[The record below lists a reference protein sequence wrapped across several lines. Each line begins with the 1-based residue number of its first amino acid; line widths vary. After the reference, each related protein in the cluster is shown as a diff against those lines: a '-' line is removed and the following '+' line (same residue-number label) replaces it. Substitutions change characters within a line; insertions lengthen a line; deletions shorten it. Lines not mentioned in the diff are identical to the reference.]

1 MTLIIIN
8 TLLFILTIFFAGI
21 ETALISIN
29 RIRIKFLA
37 DAGLKNA
44 QKLLSLLKTPEH
56 LLGTVLCG
64 YNITIVLLTTIT
76 TYSLSKVIE
85 TWKNGGDIAA
95 LLSTVILTPLILII
109 GEIVP
114 KTYFRVHANRLVM
127 KYVYILNF
135 FTKLLAPVQ
144 IILTFIANVFI
155 KPFTGAARND
165 DNSLLSSRKDLEALL
180 EVSEAEGVIDED
192 AKNMIDSIIKF
203 SDKTVKEI
211 MKPRVKLE
219 MIEDDTSRDEII
231 EVFMSSGYS
240 RLPVFKDK
248 VDHIVGICYA
258 QDMVTD
264 FDSITKASDFMK
276 DPFFIPE
283 TKAIDE
289 LFIIFKKQRLHFALA
304 VDEYGGLAGIISME
318 DILEE
323 IFGEIEDEFDV
334 SEDNVFLHKDNI
346 MIVSSDI
353 EIEVFSDLTG
363 FDFEKVLESIDE
375 EVETLGGLL
384 IYHFE
389 DIPNKNDKIVI
400 DNFIFEVLE
409 SDPTRIIKVKVT
421 GLDAKASDDEDECK
435 GKKP

>member
-1 MTLIIIN
+1 MTFIILSIFFINLI
-8 TLLFILTIFFAGI
+8 LFILTIFFAGI

-29 RIRIKFLA
+29 KIRIKFLA

-44 QKLLSLLKTPEH
+44 QKLLSLLQTPEH

-64 YNITIVLLTTIT
+64 YNITIVLLTTLT
-76 TYSLSKVIE
+76 TYLFSLVIRSG
-85 TWKNGGDIAA
+85 NIAA
-95 LLSTVILTPLILII
+95 FISTIVLTPMILII

-155 KPFTGAARND
+155 KPFTGSARND
-165 DNSLLSSRKDLEALL
+165 DKSLLSSKKDLKALL
-180 EVSEAEGVIDED
+180 EVSEAEGIIDED

-211 MKPRVKLE
+211 MIPRVKLE
-219 MIEDDTSRDEII
+219 MVEQNASREEVN
-231 EVFMSSGYS
+231 EVFIRSGYS
-240 RLPVFKDK
+240 RLPVYKEK
-248 VDHIVGICYA
+248 VDDVVGICYA
-258 QDMVTD
+258 QDMVND
-264 FDSITKASDFMK
+264 YNDIEKACDFMK

-283 TKAIDE
+283 TKPIDE
-289 LFIIFKKQRLHFALA
+289 LFIIFKKQRLHFALV

-323 IFGEIEDEFDV
+323 IFGEIEDEFDN
-334 SEDNVFLHKDNI
+334 SESNVFLHKNNI

-353 EIEVFSDLTG
+353 EIEVFSELTG
-363 FDFEKVLESIDE
+363 FDFEKVLENIDE

-389 DIPNKNDKIVI
+389 DIPSKNDKIVI
-400 DNFIFEVLE
+400 DNFIFEILE

-421 GLDAKASDDEDECK
+421 GLNVNASNEDIEGDK
-435 GKKP
+435 S